1 MPDDSEFLS
10 VNISE
15 KKEEA
20 KNKVHQDA
28 IHQETIRK
36 EQRHQTLYTN
46 FTINPLKKLHV
57 LSDKPTA
64 SKPKETMEKNCKF
77 TLILFYPGKALNVGQ
92 HLSHHH
98 VSLLFPAEL
107 IEAFHLARQ
116 VPTKK
121 YPEPVTESHEI
132 GWSTEPLIP
141 SDRFDR
147 RFNHHRQRTD
157 ITRDI

>member
-1 MPDDSEFLS
+1 MPD
-10 VNISE
+10 E

-36 EQRHQTLYTN
+36 EQRHQMLYTK

-57 LSDKPTA
+57 LSDKPTV
-64 SKPKETMEKNCKF
+64 SKPKETIEK
-77 TLILFYPGKALNVGQ
+77 
-92 HLSHHH
+92 S
-98 VSLLFPAEL
+98 SEL
-107 IEAFHLARQ
+107 IEAFHFARQ
-116 VPTKK
+116 VPSKK

-147 RFNHHRQRTD
+147 RFNHHRQRSD